1 MREDPAAFD
10 AHREYARRLR
20 AARVLIVGVGGL
32 GSPAANGLAL
42 AGVGSLVLVDFDRVD
57 ESNLQRQ
64 LLFTSADVGR
74 SKVEAAREHLGRVAP
89 AVEVEVVNEPL
100 TTDNAARLVAS
111 VDLVVDGADNFATR
125 YLVNDACVLG
135 GRPNVFGSVSRFDGQ
150 VAVFAAVGGPCYRC
164 LHPDPPP
171 DGLIQNCADGGVL
184 GVLPGVIGALQVVEA
199 VKILAGLGDPLVG
212 RLLIYDALRMRLRD
226 ITLPRDP
233 QCPMCSDVRTIHGL
247 TSVGAVCGTSEAAP
261 EITVQ
266 TLQQWRRQGE
276 PHMLVD
282 VREPSEHAEAAIEG
296 SALVPLS
303 GIGEASAQFPVDVP
317 VIVYCRSGVRSAR
330 AAAVLRSAGL
340 DARSLTGGI
349 DAWRGHRSP
358 RP

>member
-1 MREDPAAFD
+1 MREGPDAFE

-20 AARVLIVGVGGL
+20 AGRVLIVGVGGL
-32 GSPAANGLAL
+32 GSPAASGLAS

-64 LLFTSADVGR
+64 LLFTTADVGR
-74 SKVEAAREHLGRVAP
+74 PKVEAAREYLGRVAP
-89 AVEVEVVNEPL
+89 TVDVEVVNEPF
-100 TTDNAARLVAS
+100 TTDNAGRLVAS
-111 VDLVVDGADNFATR
+111 VDLVIDGADNFETR

-150 VAVFAAVGGPCYRC
+150 VAVFAAPGGPCYRC

-184 GVLPGVIGALQVVEA
+184 GVLPGVIGALQAVEA
-199 VKILAGLGDPLVG
+199 VKILGGLGNPLVG

-226 ITLPRDP
+226 ISLPRDP
-233 QCPMCSDVRTIHGL
+233 QCAVCSDARTIHGL
-247 TSVGAVCGTSEAAP
+247 TRVGAVCATSQAVP
-261 EITVQ
+261 EISVQ

-276 PHMLVD
+276 PHVLVD
-282 VREPSEHAEAAIEG
+282 VREPAEHAEAAIEG
-296 SALVPLS
+296 AALIPLS
-303 GIGEASAQFPVDVP
+303 GIGEAGRQLPVDIP
-317 VIVYCRSGVRSAR
+317 VVVYCRSGVRSAR
-330 AAAVLRSAGL
+330 AAAMLRSSGR

-349 DAWRGHRSP
+349 EAWQIDRSAHR
-358 RP
+358 